1 MNIINCKPFSFDP
14 VIVQLHHFAE
24 TSEPGCG
31 IVLLTTG
38 ECKRRIPLLFH
49 HEKIYKSCRIMRKVA
64 TIAVKTNKMFMTE
77 LDMTINRVVFWT
89 DSMAV
94 LYKLYMFRTE
104 RENFILS

>member
-1 MNIINCKPFSFDP
+1 
-14 VIVQLHHFAE
+14 
-24 TSEPGCG
+24 
-31 IVLLTTG
+31 
-38 ECKRRIPLLFH
+38 
-49 HEKIYKSCRIMRKVA
+49 MRKVA

-104 RENFILS
+104 REDFILS